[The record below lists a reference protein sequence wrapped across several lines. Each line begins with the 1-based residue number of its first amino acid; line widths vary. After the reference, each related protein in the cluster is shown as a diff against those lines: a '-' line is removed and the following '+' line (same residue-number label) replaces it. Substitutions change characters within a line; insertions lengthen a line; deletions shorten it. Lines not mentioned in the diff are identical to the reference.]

1 MPRRPKNNGG
11 TTKKPGGVTGRGF
24 KPGRSGNPKGR
35 PKVPEEVRELAR
47 AHTVDAIEGLSKVL
61 RAKKTPAMARIVAA
75 EALLN
80 RGWGKPR
87 QELEL
92 SGPGGKPLI
101 PTIPLKDLSD
111 GTLAQL
117 EAALAAA
124 EAEAG
129 KATGDDP
136 AGTAAPEAGGAPEP
150 D

>member
-11 TTKKPGGVTGRGF
+11 TTKRPGGVTGKGF
-24 KPGRSGNPKGR
+24 RPGKSGNPKGR
-35 PKVPEEVRELAR
+35 PPLPEEVRNYAR
-47 AHTVDAIEGLSKVL
+47 LYSIEALDALVKLI
-61 RAKKTPAMARIVAA
+61 RAKKTPAGARAMAI
-75 EALLN
+75 ELLLN
-80 RGWGKPR
+80 RGNGKPR